1 MNFCPQ
7 LPAVLPNTARPPVAL
22 VTGAS
27 SGIGLAA
34 AQALL
39 ERGFTVVGAARRQE
53 PMAPLVP
60 AGLQPLALDLAEP
73 ASIAS
78 AAERLAQDHPGG
90 IDLLVNNAGYG
101 VYGSVEET
109 PLAVAR
115 RQFEVNLFGLADLT
129 QRLLPAMRQ
138 RRSGRIINVSS
149 MGGRIYAPL
158 GAWYHASKHALE
170 GWSDCLRLELA
181 DFGIHVVVVQPGIIR
196 TNFAE
201 TMQEPLLERSG
212 NGPYGQLT
220 KILLE
225 GFADIY
231 DARRSSSPNLVGSTI
246 AAAACAAKP
255 RSRYVVGYLAR
266 PLLLVRNLLGDRIYD
281 SLTMAN
287 FRRR

>member
-1 MNFCPQ
+1 MQ
-7 LPAVLPNTARPPVAL
+7 PNTARPPVAL

-27 SGIGLAA
+27 SGIGLTA

-73 ASIAS
+73 ASIAA

-212 NGPYGQLT
+212 HGPYGQLT

>member
-1 MNFCPQ
+1 MQ
-7 LPAVLPNTARPPVAL
+7 PNTARPPVAL

-73 ASIAS
+73 ASIAA

-212 NGPYGQLT
+212 HGPYGQLT

>member
-1 MNFCPQ
+1 MH
-7 LPAVLPNTARPPVAL
+7 PNTARPPVAL

-73 ASIAS
+73 ASIAA

-201 TMQEPLLERSG
+201 TMQQPLLERSA

>member
-1 MNFCPQ
+1 MH
-7 LPAVLPNTARPPVAL
+7 PNTARPPVAL

-73 ASIAS
+73 ASIAA

-201 TMQEPLLERSG
+201 TMQQPLLERSG

-246 AAAACAAKP
+246 AA
-255 RSRYVVGYLAR
+255 
-266 PLLLVRNLLGDRIYD
+266 
-281 SLTMAN
+281 
-287 FRRR
+287 

>member
-1 MNFCPQ
+1 VQ
-7 LPAVLPNTARPPVAL
+7 PNTARPPVAL

-73 ASIAS
+73 ASIAA

-212 NGPYGQLT
+212 HGPYGQLT

-231 DARRSSSPNLVGSTI
+231 DARRSSSPNLVGSAI
-246 AAAACAAKP
+246 AAAACAAHP

>member
-1 MNFCPQ
+1 MH
-7 LPAVLPNTARPPVAL
+7 PNTARPPVAL

-73 ASIAS
+73 ASIAA

-201 TMQEPLLERSG
+201 TMQQPLLERSA

-246 AAAACAAKP
+246 AAAACAAHP

-281 SLTMAN
+281 SLTMVN

>member
-1 MNFCPQ
+1 
-7 LPAVLPNTARPPVAL
+7 VHPNTARPPVAL

-73 ASIAS
+73 ASIAA

-212 NGPYGQLT
+212 NGPYSQLT

-231 DARRSSSPNLVGSTI
+231 DARRSSSPNLVGRTI
-246 AAAACAAKP
+246 AAAACAAHP

>member
-1 MNFCPQ
+1 MNFCPR
-7 LPAVLPNTARPPVAL
+7 LPAVHPNKARPPVAL

-73 ASIAS
+73 ASIAA

-212 NGPYGQLT
+212 HGPYGQLT

>member
-1 MNFCPQ
+1 MQPS
-7 LPAVLPNTARPPVAL
+7 TARPPVAL

-73 ASIAS
+73 ASIAA

-212 NGPYGQLT
+212 HGPYGQLT

>member
-1 MNFCPQ
+1 MH
-7 LPAVLPNTARPPVAL
+7 PNTARPPVAL

-73 ASIAS
+73 ASIAA

-212 NGPYGQLT
+212 NGPYSQLT

-231 DARRSSSPNLVGSTI
+231 DARRSSSPNLVGRTI
-246 AAAACAAKP
+246 AAAACAAHP

>member
-1 MNFCPQ
+1 MQPS
-7 LPAVLPNTARPPVAL
+7 TARPPVAL

-27 SGIGLAA
+27 SGIGLTA

-73 ASIAS
+73 ASIAA

-212 NGPYGQLT
+212 HGPYGQLT

>member
-1 MNFCPQ
+1 MH
-7 LPAVLPNTARPPVAL
+7 PNTARPPVAL

-73 ASIAS
+73 ASIAA

-201 TMQEPLLERSG
+201 TMQQPLLERSG
-212 NGPYGQLT
+212 NGPYSQLT

-231 DARRSSSPNLVGSTI
+231 DARRSSSPNLVGRTI
-246 AAAACAAKP
+246 AAAACAAHP

>member
-1 MNFCPQ
+1 MNFCPR
-7 LPAVLPNTARPPVAL
+7 LPAVHPNKARPPVAL
-22 VTGAS
+22 VTGDS

-73 ASIAS
+73 ASIAA

-212 NGPYGQLT
+212 HGPYGQLT

>member
-1 MNFCPQ
+1 MH
-7 LPAVLPNTARPPVAL
+7 PNTARPPVAL

-60 AGLQPLALDLAEP
+60 AGLQPLTLDLAEP
-73 ASIAS
+73 ASIAT

-201 TMQEPLLERSG
+201 TMQQPLLERSG

-231 DARRSSSPNLVGSTI
+231 DSRRSSSPNLVGSTI
-246 AAAACAAKP
+246 AAAACAAHP

>member
-1 MNFCPQ
+1 
-7 LPAVLPNTARPPVAL
+7 

-34 AQALL
+34 AQELL
-39 ERGFTVVGAARRQE
+39 ERGFTVIGAARRQE
-53 PMAPLVP
+53 PMAPLVR
-60 AGLQPLALDLAEP
+60 AGLHPLSLDLAEP
-73 ASIAS
+73 ASIAT

-101 VYGSVEET
+101 AYGSVEET
-109 PLAVAR
+109 PLAAAR
-115 RQFEVNLFGLADLT
+115 HQFEVNLFGLADLT

-181 DFGIHVVVVQPGIIR
+181 DFGIRVVVVQPGIIR
-196 TNFAE
+196 TGFAD
-201 TMQEPLLERSG
+201 TLQEPLLERSG
-212 NGPYGQLT
+212 NGPYGHLT
-220 KILLE
+220 RGLLA

-231 DARRSSSPNLVGSTI
+231 AANRGSSPDLVGRMI
-246 AAAACAAKP
+246 ATAACVKNP

-281 SLTMAN
+281 SISLAN
-287 FRRR
+287 FRRP

>member
-1 MNFCPQ
+1 MQPS
-7 LPAVLPNTARPPVAL
+7 TARPPVAL

-73 ASIAS
+73 ASIAA

-212 NGPYGQLT
+212 HGPYGQLT

-281 SLTMAN
+281 SITMVN

>member
-1 MNFCPQ
+1 M
-7 LPAVLPNTARPPVAL
+7 
-22 VTGAS
+22 
-27 SGIGLAA
+27 
-34 AQALL
+34 
-39 ERGFTVVGAARRQE
+39 
-53 PMAPLVP
+53 
-60 AGLQPLALDLAEP
+60 
-73 ASIAS
+73 
-78 AAERLAQDHPGG
+78 
-90 IDLLVNNAGYG
+90 
-101 VYGSVEET
+101 
-109 PLAVAR
+109 AR

-129 QRLLPAMRQ
+129 QRLLSAMRQ

-201 TMQEPLLERSG
+201 TMQQPLLERSG

-231 DARRSSSPNLVGSTI
+231 DARRSSPPNLVGSTI
-246 AAAACAAKP
+246 AAAACAANP

-287 FRRR
+287 FRQR

>member
-1 MNFCPQ
+1 M
-7 LPAVLPNTARPPVAL
+7 ATSAGSAPVAL

-39 ERGFTVVGAARRQE
+39 DRGFTVIGAARRQE
-53 PMAPLVP
+53 PMAPLVS
-60 AGLQPLALDLAEP
+60 AGLRPLALDLTDS
-73 ASIAS
+73 ASIA
-78 AAERLAQDHPGG
+78 AAVAWLGQEVPGG
-90 IDLLVNNAGYG
+90 LAVLVNNAGYG
-101 VYGSVEET
+101 AYGSVEET
-109 PLAVAR
+109 PLAEAR

-138 RRSGRIINVSS
+138 RGSGRIINVSS

-181 DFGIHVVVVQPGIIR
+181 DFGIRVVVVQPGIIR
-196 TNFAE
+196 TGFAD
-201 TMQEPLLERSG
+201 TMHEPLLQRSG
-212 NGPYGQLT
+212 SGPYAALT
-220 KILLE
+220 RGLLA

-231 DARRSSSPNLVGSTI
+231 DARRGSPPELVGRTI
-246 AAAACAAKP
+246 AEAATSSRP
-255 RSRYVVGYLAR
+255 RTRYVVGYLAR
-266 PLLLVRNLLGDRIYD
+266 PLLLVRNLLGDRVYD
-281 SLTMAN
+281 AVSLAN

>member
-1 MNFCPQ
+1 MNFCPR
-7 LPAVLPNTARPPVAL
+7 LPAVHPNKARPPVAL

-73 ASIAS
+73 ASIAA

-212 NGPYGQLT
+212 HGPYGQLT

-231 DARRSSSPNLVGSTI
+231 DARRSSSPNLVGSAI
-246 AAAACAAKP
+246 AAAACAAHP

>member
-1 MNFCPQ
+1 MH
-7 LPAVLPNTARPPVAL
+7 PNTARPPVAL

-73 ASIAS
+73 ASIAA

-201 TMQEPLLERSG
+201 TMQQPLLERSG
-212 NGPYGQLT
+212 NGPYSQLT

-231 DARRSSSPNLVGSTI
+231 DARHSSSPNLVGRTI
-246 AAAACAAKP
+246 AAAACAAHP

>member
-1 MNFCPQ
+1 VNFCPQ
-7 LPAVLPNTARPPVAL
+7 LPAVLPNTASPPVAL

-73 ASIAS
+73 ASIAA

-212 NGPYGQLT
+212 HGPYGQLT

>member
-7 LPAVLPNTARPPVAL
+7 PLAVQPNTARPPVAL

-27 SGIGLAA
+27 SGIGLAT

-39 ERGFTVVGAARRQE
+39 ERGFKVVGAARRQE

-73 ASIAS
+73 ASIAA

-138 RRSGRIINVSS
+138 RHSGRIINVSS

-201 TMQEPLLERSG
+201 TMQQPLLERSG

-231 DARRSSSPNLVGSTI
+231 DARRSSSPNLVGRTI
-246 AAAACAAKP
+246 AAAACAAHP

-287 FRRR
+287 FRHS